1 VDYQYNREWNFRAGY
16 SYNDQPIPDDQLLFN
31 ILAPATPR
39 NHATVGFTYRSSDRS
54 EWNFAYMHAFEEKV
68 TSDQTA
74 FGVPGE
80 IKMFQNLI
88 DLSYSY
94 IF

>member
-1 VDYQYNREWNFRAGY
+1 M
-16 SYNDQPIPDDQLLFN
+16 LFN
-31 ILAPATPR
+31 ILAPATIEQ
-39 NHATVGFTYRSSDRS
+39 HMTLGFSFVPDKQS

-94 IF
+94 MF